1 MNNNIIKIIFSAVVL
16 ILNGILA
23 AYNTKWIRDG
33 NSPLWTGY
41 IFSFVSATAY
51 IYMTREKLFSMTYTS
66 AFQTFMFHSAWY
78 ITTLFV
84 IGENLAVHRLLGL
97 FLVFGGMILMSIK

>member
-1 MNNNIIKIIFSAVVL
+1 MSNNIIKIILSALVL

-33 NSPLWTGY
+33 ISPLWTGY

-84 IGENLAVHRLLGL
+84 IGENLAIHRLLGL